1 MKGTFK
7 MKPKIYY
14 NFKESIKN
22 REEYLSRMRDYFW
35 YREMYISSKN
45 KLFKR
50 KPFISLFAWF
60 FNLPINT
67 WRYLIF
73 LQDKYNYERVQVDIE
88 IMQNFIEEIDQ
99 AVKKHLEDKKFIN
112 GILKELEGVTISKNK
127 SNENGKYH

>member
-1 MKGTFK
+1 

-22 REEYLSRMRDYFW
+22 REVYLSRMRDYFW
-35 YREMYISSKN
+35 YREMYIFSKK

-50 KPFISLFAWF
+50 KPLISLFVWF

-88 IMQNFIEEIDQ
+88 IMQNFIEEID
-99 AVKKHLEDKKFIN
+99 KKQSQDKKFIN
-112 GILKELEGVTISKNK
+112 GILKELEGSNISKNK
-127 SNENGKYH
+127 SSENGKYH

>member
-1 MKGTFK
+1 MKGIFK

-22 REEYLSRMRDYFW
+22 REVYLSRMRDYFW
-35 YREMYISSKN
+35 YREIYIFSKK

-50 KPFISLFAWF
+50 RPLISLFVWF
-60 FNLPINT
+60 LNLPINT

-88 IMQNFIEEIDQ
+88 IMQNFIEEID
-99 AVKKHLEDKKFIN
+99 KKQSQDKKFIN
-112 GILKELEGVTISKNK
+112 GILKELEGSNISKNK
-127 SNENGKYH
+127 SSENGKYH

>member
-88 IMQNFIEEIDQ
+88 IMQNFIEEID
-99 AVKKHLEDKKFIN
+99 KKQLQDKKFIN
-112 GILKELEGVTISKNK
+112 GILKELEGSNISKNK
-127 SNENGKYH
+127 SSENGKYH